1 MDTKKIEEISVSA
14 LNLTLNKSNRL
25 NPFIS
30 TNDKEPSW
38 DGSVHVLYPNID
50 SNSNI
55 SKNMIMGRV
64 PIQVKGTSIK
74 LPKNNITFQVNLS
87 DLKNFQREVGAIYF
101 VVFVN
106 ENFETKIYY
115 SDLLPV
121 KLNRILSSSE
131 AKKKITIQLKELP
144 NNTLELE
151 KIFYKFLDNN
161 LRQARLSDNELI
173 SLYDIEN
180 NSDFKGLNLFNT
192 RLPGENPYSFIF
204 DDEVYAYARTG
215 ESKVAQPIKEILTN
229 ITLSFDHQ
237 VDIKIKDKTYYNVVR
252 AYKTK
257 NQEKIKIGNSV
268 YIIINENDTMYTQVN
283 LSNNIRE
290 IVRDLDFI
298 IAAFDNK
305 GFYFDNAF
313 IDFDISNK
321 TDGDFNL
328 NFERERLAFFKKC
341 IQMLDDLKCYD
352 DFSIKDLSVN
362 EWTNLTTLVYSIVD
376 GNKIKIDSDKSII
389 IIPINI
395 GLYSVLIIAIKQN
408 DEYLLYDYNR
418 VEFDHFYYSNVDD
431 PSKKFD
437 TSKYLILD
445 SDLLSKVSNLNYYLI
460 KKSFNS
466 IQDLN
471 TKYSDSTHFL
481 LEVLKA
487 SDICRNENHKKD
499 LLLFAEDF
507 SKWIFENDP
516 NEDNY
521 YTNKLNYYQSLKRQN
536 KLTDVDRTN
545 LIKIDKEVPGAIYKY
560 AANLLLDRYED
571 ALYYLNELTEDDKSY
586 ITELPIS
593 FFLNKESNK
602 I

>member
-1 MDTKKIEEISVSA
+1 MDTKKIEDISVSA
-14 LNLTLNKSNRL
+14 LNLALNKSDRL

-30 TNDKEPSW
+30 SNDKEPSW
-38 DGSVHVLYPNID
+38 DGSVHVLYPSID
-50 SNSNI
+50 SNLNI
-55 SKNMIMGRV
+55 SKDMIMGRV
-64 PIQVKGTSIK
+64 PIQVKGTRRK
-74 LPKNNITFQVNLS
+74 LPKKNITFQVNLS
-87 DLKNFQREVGAIYF
+87 DLKNFQKEAGAIYF
-101 VVFVN
+101 VVFID
-106 ENFETKIYY
+106 ENNETKIYY

-121 KLNRILSSSE
+121 KLNRIFRNSK

-173 SLYDIEN
+173 SLIDIEN
-180 NSDFKGLNLFNT
+180 DNDFKELNFFNT
-192 RLPGENPYSFIF
+192 RLPGESLYRFIF
-204 DDEVYAYARTG
+204 DDEVYAYAIIG
-215 ESKVAQPIKEILTN
+215 ENKIAQPIKEILTN
-229 ITLSFDHQ
+229 ITLSYDYQ
-237 VDIKIKDKTYYNVVR
+237 VDIKIQDKTYYKVIR
-252 AYKTK
+252 AFKSK
-257 NQEKIKIGNSV
+257 NQEKIKIGNSI
-268 YIIINENDTMYTQVN
+268 YIVITENDTMYTQID

-298 IAAFDNK
+298 ISALDNK

-321 TDGDFNL
+321 SDGDFDL
-328 NFERERLAFFKKC
+328 NYERERLDFFKKC
-341 IQMLDDLKCYD
+341 TQMLDDMKCYD
-352 DFSIKDLSVN
+352 DFNIKDLSIN
-362 EWTNLTTLVYSIVD
+362 EWTNLTTLVYSIID
-376 GNKIKIDSDKSII
+376 GNKIKMDSDKSII
-389 IIPINI
+389 VRPVNI
-395 GLYSVLIIAIKQN
+395 GLYSVLIIAVKQN

-418 VEFDHFYYSNVDD
+418 VEFDHFYFSSVDD

-445 SDLLSKVSNLNYYLI
+445 SDLLSKISNLNYYLI
-460 KKSFNS
+460 KKSFKS

-471 TKYSDSTHFL
+471 IKYSDSTHFL

-487 SDICRNENHKKD
+487 SDICTNENHKKD

-507 SKWIFENDP
+507 SYWIFENDP
-516 NEDNY
+516 NENNY
-521 YTNKLNYYQSLKRQN
+521 YTNKLNYYQTLKRQN
-536 KLTDVDRTN
+536 KLTDIDRTN
-545 LIKIDKEVPGAIYKY
+545 LIKIDKEVPGIIYKY

-593 FFLNKESNK
+593 FFLNKEYDK